1 MATNSIREDED
12 VSTVKK
18 SVTIK
23 RLLSYLFKH
32 KKTIVAVMF
41 IMAYCVGVSLVKLL
55 YRRNGFRETVGKPT
69 KHFHRPYD
77 VIGVA
82 YESCDHTE
90 CNDFGIVKVEE
101 STHYKYDKR
110 NDP

>member
-23 RLLSYLFKH
+23 RLLSYLFVH

-41 IMAYCVGVSLVKLL
+41 IMAYCVGVSLVNPL
-55 YRRNGFRETVGKPT
+55 
-69 KHFHRPYD
+69 
-77 VIGVA
+77 II
-82 YESCDHTE
+82 ESCVDDQGLH
-90 CNDFGIVKVEE
+90 
-101 STHYKYDKR
+101 SR
-110 NDP
+110 L